1 MAKIKPKRSYTNN
14 AVPTTSDLETN
25 ELAIRWN
32 ASSPAMFTKDASGNI
47 VSVTLGGGGG
57 SGLTWSSV
65 PASATATGT
74 AGQIA
79 YDTNYLYACVSASTW
94 KRTALSS
101 WTPFVPTS
109 IAGLQLWLD
118 ASDAGSLFDAT
129 TGGSAVAENGIIRRW
144 QDKSG
149 NARHATEETNGP
161 TRKVS
166 VQNGLGTVDFD
177 GTNDTLQ
184 IPSSQSTFAFLHQAG
199 QATVFAV
206 YRPTYAS
213 PSGSEFHSI
222 IDTGSRS
229 GLVPGVQLSLSNGAS
244 SGTVDWRVNGTDQGD
259 GTFRVIKQ
267 IAGGSPNNSFSL
279 QSIVTDNSNA
289 TTASRAFLRSNGGSS
304 SGVTAG
310 SPYDQGG
317 VSTGNSG
324 RNFTISGSGTATGA
338 SDSQFFNG
346 DVGEIII
353 YNSALSDATRA
364 SVEAYLLAKWA
375 IT

>member
-1 MAKIKPKRSYTNN
+1 MALSFPASPS
-14 AVPTTSDLETN
+14 VGQTSTQN
-25 ELAIRWN
+25 GRTYSWTGYAWELVA
-32 ASSPAMFTKDASGNI
+32 ASS
-47 VSVTLGGGGG
+47 
-57 SGLTWSSV
+57 GLSWSSV

-94 KRTALSS
+94 KRAALST
-101 WTPFVPTS
+101 WVPFTPTS
-109 IAGLQLWLD
+109 IVGLQLWLD
-118 ASDAGSLFDAT
+118 ASDATSLFDAT
-129 TGGSAVAENGIIRRW
+129 SGGSAVAENGTVRRW

-149 NARHATEETNGP
+149 NARHAIEATNGP
-161 TRKVS
+161 TRKAG
-166 VQNGLGTVDFD
+166 VQNGLGTLDFD

-184 IPSSQSTFAFLHQAG
+184 IPSSQSTFAFLHQAA

-213 PSGSEFHSI
+213 PTGSEFHSV

-229 GLVPGVQLSLSNGAS
+229 GLVPGVQLSLSNGAA
-244 SGTVDWRVNGTDQGD
+244 SGQVDWRVNGTDLGN

-279 QSIVTDNSNA
+279 QSVVTDNSNA
-289 TTASRAFLRSNGGSS
+289 TAANRALLRSNGGSS

-317 VSTGNSG
+317 VSTGNAG
-324 RNFTISGSGTATGA
+324 RNFTISGAGTATGA
-338 SDSQFFNG
+338 SASEFFNG
-346 DVGEIII
+346 DVCEIII

-364 SVEAYLLAKWA
+364 TVEAYLMTKWG
-375 IT
+375 I